1 MRKLILLAP
10 PVKEYNDTRG
20 TEGVTLASVAGQFPG
35 VSVWQLQRRVSGN
48 VEVDAK
54 MGRPAS
60 LTKGDKASLQEWVG
74 EATRSANCVTPVQFN
89 ARMQKLAQTNG
100 TPYVNGTP
108 SASSIQRAKKGMPS
122 FASTTL
128 SCKRS
133 QVESPTSTSL
143 PWAPEPRSIRSLST
157 T

>member
-1 MRKLILLAP
+1 MSFMKDTGAKADFAGA
-10 PVKEYNDTRG
+10 VKEYNDTRG

-100 TPYVNGTP
+100 TPYVDGTP
-108 SASSIQRAKKGMPS
+108 SASSIQRA
-122 FASTTL
+122 A
-128 SCKRS
+128 
-133 QVESPTSTSL
+133 
-143 PWAPEPRSIRSLST
+143 APC
-157 T
+157 